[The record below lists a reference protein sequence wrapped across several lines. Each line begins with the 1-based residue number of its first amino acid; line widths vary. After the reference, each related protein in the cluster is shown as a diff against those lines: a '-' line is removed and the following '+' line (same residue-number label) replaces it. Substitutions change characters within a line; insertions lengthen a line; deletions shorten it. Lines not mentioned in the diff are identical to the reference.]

1 LITHLKTKDFSA
13 AHRSENRPRS
23 RQGCPGKFE
32 GDSKYRSACPANPR
46 IPEGFLGAF
55 WLSRLRKSRAG
66 HALCS
71 YHFRQTRGTHR
82 PEAVRGDRRAA
93 RRDAYDKSFFSWDH
107 LVTLIFAQLSDL
119 DSLRALQAGWNASS
133 QHHYHLASGALS
145 HSTLSDANKRR
156 PVAVF
161 ADAFEEVAKL
171 LDRQCRGDSHDF
183 VRLIDSTPIPLGKLC
198 PWAKSNGRIR
208 GMKVHVVYDP
218 HHDLPRILDISHA
231 NVNDAQIGRAIGVAS
246 GATYVFDKGYVHYKW
261 WTAIHQAGSF
271 FVTRPKGNMGL
282 RVVKARDLQMVRGD
296 RFTVLSDEEA
306 AFASK
311 GDSKLPIPL
320 RRVRVQR
327 DNGKTLSLLT
337 NDMTRS
343 AVAIAA
349 LYKARWQI
357 ELLFRWIKQHPQIP
371 QVPRPQRECDQAAD
385 LRRHDRLR
393 PPQARRQNPQ
403 GRPSHPAVHRPRAQI
418 PVRTTRSRRHR
429 KAPTRQSQLQTRQ
442 KLARSVELAL
452 CVNFPRTALRFRGEF
467 SFAFAH
473 LDG

>member
-1 LITHLKTKDFSA
+1 MRFTATIFAKLLEPI
-13 AHRSENRPRS
+13 
-23 RQGCPGKFE
+23 
-32 GDSKYRSACPANPR
+32 
-46 IPEGFLGAF
+46 
-55 WLSRLRKSRAG
+55 
-66 HALCS
+66 
-71 YHFRQTRGTHR
+71 
-82 PEAVRGDRRAA
+82 DRRRFAA
-93 RRDAYDKSFFSWDH
+93 IVARHDGDAYDKSFFSWDH

-198 PWAKSNGRIR
+198 DWAKSNGRIR

-231 NVNDAQIGRAIGVAS
+231 NVNDAQIGRTIGIVS
-246 GATYVFDKGYVHYKW
+246 GATYVFDKGYVHYQW

-296 RFTVLSDEEA
+296 GFTVLSDEEVA
-306 AFASK
+306 LASK

-349 LYKARWQI
+349 LYKTRWQI
-357 ELLFRWIKQHPQIP
+357 ELLFRWIKQHLKFRKFLGHNENAIKLQIY
-371 QVPRPQRECDQAAD
+371 AAVIAYAL
-385 LRRHDRLR
+385 LRLA
-393 PPQARRQNPQ
+393 ARTHKVA
-403 GRPSHPAVHRPRAQI
+403 HPI
-418 PVRTTRSRRHR
+418 
-429 KAPTRQSQLQTRQ
+429 
-442 KLARSVELAL
+442 
-452 CVNFPRTALRFRGEF
+452 LRFTDLVRKFLFERRDLAAIEKPPPVNP
-467 SFAFAH
+467 SRKQDKSSPDQLSLRYA
-473 LDG
+473 